1 MATSL
6 FSVLSKSGKKIRL
19 PDKTWREKIC
29 IEHPEFTANDQYLT
43 EIKKTLQEPDYIVKG
58 WGGELLALRW
68 CEIAPATPKYLCVVY
83 RELNDDGFV
92 ITSFFISRY
101 GKLLKREIVWRKN

>member
-6 FSVLSKSGKKIRL
+6 FSVYSKSGKEIRLSHKTWNDKIR
-19 PDKTWREKIC
+19 
-29 IEHPEFTANDQYLT
+29 IEHPEFAVNEQYPE
-43 EIKKTLQEPDYIVKG
+43 EIRITIEDPDYIVKG

-68 CEIAPATPKYLCVVY
+68 CETAPGAPKFLCVVY

>member
-1 MATSL
+1 MATPL
-6 FSVLSKSGKKIRL
+6 FSVISKSGKEIRL
-19 PDKTWREKIC
+19 SDRTWREKIC
-29 IEHPEFTANDQYLT
+29 IEHPEFTANEQYPA
-43 EIKKTLQEPDYIVKG
+43 EIKKTIEDPDYIVKG

-68 CEIAPATPKYLCVVY
+68 CEIAPGSAKYLCVVY
-83 RELNDDGFV
+83 RELNDDGFI